1 LYHRRF
7 GNKWAEIAKVLEGR
21 TDNTIK
27 NHWNSSMKK
36 KIPEMSREYDNYM
49 KETLTSKGIV
59 YLGSSPNILANCPT
73 SYQKLIDELE
83 RELIEDKIEAVK

>member
-1 LYHRRF
+1 MHRGN

-36 KIPEMSREYDNYM
+36 KLLEMSKSLD
-49 KETLTSKGIV
+49 
-59 YLGSSPNILANCPT
+59 
-73 SYQKLIDELE
+73 
-83 RELIEDKIEAVK
+83 

>member
-1 LYHRRF
+1 MHRGN

-36 KIPEMSREYDNYM
+36 KLLEMAKTLEIFL
-49 KETLTSKGIV
+49 KENLSKR
-59 YLGSSPNILANCPT
+59 LGLDQSSLR
-73 SYQKLIDELE
+73 LD
-83 RELIEDKIEAVK
+83 

>member
-1 LYHRRF
+1 MHRLS

-36 KIPEMSREYDNYM
+36 KLLEMSKQLENFVNEHNA
-49 KETLTSKGIV
+49 KKG
-59 YLGSSPNILANCPT
+59 LASVTVVLNTQQEDGLSCEEISAPE
-73 SYQKLIDELE
+73 KGLLE
-83 RELIEDKIEAVK
+83 KYIGDVSR